1 MTLNIFISL
10 LANNKKKPELS
21 ISTKKKNILS
31 KKKTHSNSFFRT
43 FFNSSVLNKTIR
55 GIQVVCDAIT
65 ESFLCASGPRTK
77 YFEPFFAL
85 ALQF

>member
-1 MTLNIFISL
+1 MTLNVFISL
-10 LANNKKKPELS
+10 LANNKKNLNYLFLQERK
-21 ISTKKKNILS
+21 IFCQKKKH
-31 KKKTHSNSFFRT
+31 TRT
-43 FFNSSVLNKTIR
+43 VFLELFNSSVLNKTIR